1 MITNILYH
9 IKENN
14 KIIQGIFMSDSGE
27 LFMHYFKGYFNS
39 QIEEYLLVFYD
50 ESATGISKDFLTN
63 HISGSFIEMIKWWV
77 EGNMQQTPEELTTYY
92 RSVISPA
99 ITRKNSVS

>member
-1 MITNILYH
+1 
-9 IKENN
+9 
-14 KIIQGIFMSDSGE
+14 MSDSGE